1 MINELLVVVLTGA
14 LHGPAELVGRTLHDL
29 VQDAGCIFV
38 PDKMSSSAIYVIF
51 DFSRC
56 PGS

>member
-1 MINELLVVVLTGA
+1 LWYVFTGV

-29 VQDAGCIFV
+29 VQNAGCIFV
-38 PDKMSSSAIYVIF
+38 PDQISSSVRYLIF

-56 PGS
+56 SGA